1 MAGVYLMTHKE
12 SFQVEGDM
20 KELKYYK
27 TNYVMYLTGQVIC
40 V

>member
-1 MAGVYLMTHKE
+1 MTHKE

-20 KELKYYK
+20 KELKYYNK